1 MLENFLMVGQQVL
14 ILFILIVVGVIC
26 GKVRFLTRNTAKHL
40 TNIVLYFVTP
50 VW

>member
-26 GKVRFLTRNTAKHL
+26 GKVQF
-40 TNIVLYFVTP
+40 
-50 VW
+50 